1 MTYIFLQLLPEF
13 NKIASESTD
22 LIFLFPL
29 AGFSSIHLLEKYV
42 AKAGLGEKEMRKDYG
57 EIHSGFL
64 FFYHGA
70 IGYLIA
76 SLLAENTISGLL
88 FFIPVVLH
96 VAVSSFSMTEL
107 HESFFQ
113 KNTVKFAISIAPVL
127 GVLLHNIG
135 TISIQQL
142 NPVFGTVV
150 GMFFYVVIRDSMPDE
165 DRGKPIE
172 YILGILTYMA
182 VILAANII

>member
-1 MTYIFLQLLPEF
+1 MERYILVSF
-13 NKIASESTD
+13 
-22 LIFLFPL
+22 
-29 AGFSSIHLLEKYV
+29 
-42 AKAGLGEKEMRKDYG
+42 
-57 EIHSGFL
+57 

-127 GVLLHNIG
+127 RLLHNIG
-135 TISIQQL
+135 TISIQQF